1 MKDPDPEPAAAR
13 LDPRARAAQT
23 AAMTITT
30 FDDVEA
36 EFEALD
42 DWDDRYRL
50 LIDLGRALPAMPEA
64 LKTEATRVRGCAS
77 QVWLHPRFDGERL
90 HFAADSDAAIV
101 KGLVALVL
109 MLADGRRPSEV
120 DPAEIR
126 VRLDALGLAKHLSSN
141 RTQGL
146 ASMVARIGDLARSPA

>member
-1 MKDPDPEPAAAR
+1 
-13 LDPRARAAQT
+13 
-23 AAMTITT
+23 MTIAT

-42 DWDDRYRL
+42 DWDERYRL
-50 LIDLGRALPAMPEA
+50 LIDVGRALPPMADA
-64 LKTEATRVRGCAS
+64 LKTQATRVRGCAS
-77 QVWLHPRFDGERL
+77 QVWLYPRLEAGTL

-109 MLADGRRPSEV
+109 MLADGRAPRDIDV
-120 DPAEIR
+120 AEIR
-126 VRLDALGLAKHLSSN
+126 ARLDGLGLAKHLSSN

-146 ASMVARIGDLARSPA
+146 ASMVARIGDLARETTA

>member
-1 MKDPDPEPAAAR
+1 
-13 LDPRARAAQT
+13 
-23 AAMTITT
+23 MTIAT

-50 LIDLGRALPAMPEA
+50 LIDLGRALPPMPDA
-64 LKTEATRVRGCAS
+64 LKTDATRVRGCAS
-77 QVWLHPRFDGERL
+77 QVWLHPRSDADGRL
-90 HFAADSDAAIV
+90 HFVADSDAAIV

-109 MLADGRRPSEV
+109 MLADGRVP
-120 DPAEIR
+120 DDIDTAEIR
-126 VRLDALGLAKHLSSN
+126 ARLDALGLAKHLSSN

-146 ASMVARIGDLARSPA
+146 ASMVARIGDLAREAA

>member
-1 MKDPDPEPAAAR
+1 MSIA
-13 LDPRARAAQT
+13 
-23 AAMTITT
+23 T

-36 EFEALD
+36 EFEAFD

-50 LIDLGRALPAMPEA
+50 LIELGRGLPEMPA
-64 LKTEATRVRGCAS
+64 VLKTEAMRVRGCAS
-77 QVWLHPRFDGERL
+77 QVWLHPSVADGRL

-109 MLADGRRPSEV
+109 MLADGRAPA
-120 DPAEIR
+120 DIDTAEIR
-126 VRLDALGLAKHLSSN
+126 ARLDGLGLSKHLSSN

-146 ASMVARIGDLARSPA
+146 ASMVARIGELAKATA

>member
-1 MKDPDPEPAAAR
+1 MA
-13 LDPRARAAQT
+13 
-23 AAMTITT
+23 ITT

-50 LIDLGRALPAMPEA
+50 IIALGQALPAMDAA
-64 LKTEATRVRGCAS
+64 LKTDATRVRGCAS
-77 QVWLHPRFDGERL
+77 QVWLRPELVDGRL
-90 HFAADSDAAIV
+90 RFAADSDAAIV

-109 MLADGRRPSEV
+109 MLADGRP
-120 DPAEIR
+120 PAAIDGAAIR
-126 VRLDALGLAKHLSSN
+126 ARLDGLGLARHLSSN

-146 ASMVARIGDLARSPA
+146 ASMIARIDALARGAQAAA

>member
-1 MKDPDPEPAAAR
+1 MLP
-13 LDPRARAAQT
+13 Q
-23 AAMTITT
+23 T

-36 EFEALD
+36 EFDALD
-42 DWDDRYRL
+42 EWDDRYRL
-50 LIDLGRALPAMPEA
+50 LIDLGRALPAMDPA

-77 QVWLHPRFDGERL
+77 QVWLFPTRDGDGDEARL

-109 MLADGRRPSEV
+109 MGVQDRT
-120 DPAEIR
+120 PAEID
-126 VRLDALGLAKHLSSN
+126 VTAVKARLDGLGLAKHLSSN

-146 ASMVARIGDLARSPA
+146 ASMLARIGELVV

>member
-1 MKDPDPEPAAAR
+1 
-13 LDPRARAAQT
+13 
-23 AAMTITT
+23 MTIST

-50 LIDLGRALPAMPEA
+50 LIDLGRALPPMPA
-64 LKTEATRVRGCAS
+64 VLKTDATRVRGCAS
-77 QVWLHPRFDGERL
+77 QVWLHTRQDGDVLR
-90 HFAADSDAAIV
+90 FAADSDAAIV

-109 MLADGRRPSEV
+109 MLADGQA
-120 DPAEIR
+120 PAAIDDTAIR
-126 VRLDALGLAKHLSSN
+126 ARLEALGLARHLSSN

-146 ASMVARIGDLARSPA
+146 ASMVARIGDLARDAA

>member
-1 MKDPDPEPAAAR
+1 
-13 LDPRARAAQT
+13 
-23 AAMTITT
+23 MTIAT

-36 EFEALD
+36 EFDAFD

-50 LIDLGRALPAMPEA
+50 LIDLGRALPPMPDV
-64 LKTEATRVRGCAS
+64 LKTDATRVRGCAS
-77 QVWLHPRFDGERL
+77 QVWLHPRLADGRL

-109 MLADGRRPSEV
+109 LLADNRAPA
-120 DPAEIR
+120 DIDTAEIR
-126 VRLDALGLAKHLSSN
+126 ARLDSLGLSKHLSSN

-146 ASMVARIGDLARSPA
+146 ASMIARIGELAATSAA

>member
-1 MKDPDPEPAAAR
+1 
-13 LDPRARAAQT
+13 
-23 AAMTITT
+23 MTFAT
-30 FDDVEA
+30 FEDVEA
-36 EFEALD
+36 EFDALD

-50 LIDLGRALPAMPEA
+50 LIDLGRALPAMPAA

-77 QVWLHPRFDGERL
+77 QVWLHTRHDGERL

-109 MLADGRRPSEV
+109 LLADGQRPA
-120 DPAEIR
+120 DIDAAAIR
-126 VRLDALGLAKHLSSN
+126 TRLDGLGLAKHLSSN

-146 ASMVARIGDLARSPA
+146 ASMVARIGDLAREAA

>member
-1 MKDPDPEPAAAR
+1 MALPN
-13 LDPRARAAQT
+13 
-23 AAMTITT
+23 T
-30 FDDVEA
+30 FDDVES

-50 LIDLGRALPAMPEA
+50 LIDLGRTLEPMPAA

-77 QVWLHPRFDGERL
+77 QVWLYPVPGEQL
-90 HFAADSDAAIV
+90 HFLADSDAAIV

-109 MLADGRRPSEV
+109 MLVDGLPRGGV
-120 DPAEIR
+120 DMAA
-126 VRLDALGLAKHLSSN
+126 VRARMDALGLAKHLSSN

-146 ASMVARIGDLARSPA
+146 ASMMARIGELAA

>member
-1 MKDPDPEPAAAR
+1 
-13 LDPRARAAQT
+13 
-23 AAMTITT
+23 MTIAT

-50 LIDLGRALPAMPEA
+50 LIDLGRALPPMSDA
-64 LKTEATRVRGCAS
+64 LKTDATRVRGCAS
-77 QVWLHPRFDGERL
+77 QVWLHPRHENGAL
-90 HFAADSDAAIV
+90 HFVADSDAAIV

-109 MLADGRRPSEV
+109 MLADGRPPAAI
-120 DPAEIR
+120 DTAEIR
-126 VRLDALGLAKHLSSN
+126 RRLDGLGLARHLSSN

-146 ASMVARIGDLARSPA
+146 ASMVARIGELAQAA

>member
-1 MKDPDPEPAAAR
+1 
-13 LDPRARAAQT
+13 
-23 AAMTITT
+23 MTITT

-50 LIDLGRALPAMPEA
+50 LIDLGRALPPMPEA
-64 LKTEATRVRGCAS
+64 LKTDATRVRGCAS
-77 QVWLHPRFDGERL
+77 QVWLHPRQDGDVLR
-90 HFAADSDAAIV
+90 FAADSDAAIV

-109 MLADGRRPSEV
+109 MLADGRAPQAI

-126 VRLDALGLAKHLSSN
+126 ARLDALGLARHLSSN

-146 ASMVARIGDLARSPA
+146 ASMVARIGDLAREAA